1 MLIIGAGG
9 LAKEVLEIFDRS
21 INDNFLFL
29 DNLTT
34 DLNKKLFGKYE
45 IIHNDNQVTEYFKKS
60 TKKFVNAVGNQF
72 KRSEL
77 NINLITLGGKNVS
90 AISNKANIG
99 TLDVKIEDGVII
111 MSGANISND
120 VEIKAGTLIYYNCN
134 ITHGCRLG
142 NYVQLAPAVNLLGN
156 VKIGDFTNIGANAT
170 ILPNITIG
178 CNSII
183 GAGSVVTKDVPDYSK
198 ALGVP
203 AIIKSIL

>member
-156 VKIGDFTNIGANAT
+156 VKIGDF
-170 ILPNITIG
+170 
-178 CNSII
+178 
-183 GAGSVVTKDVPDYSK
+183 
-198 ALGVP
+198 
-203 AIIKSIL
+203 